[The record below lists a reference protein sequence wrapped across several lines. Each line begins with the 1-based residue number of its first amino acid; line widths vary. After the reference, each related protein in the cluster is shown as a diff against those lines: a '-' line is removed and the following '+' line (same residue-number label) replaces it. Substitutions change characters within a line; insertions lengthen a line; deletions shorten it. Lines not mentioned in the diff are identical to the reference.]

1 MCKIDS
7 ENIIKLFSESYIDDE
22 DSLKKYIDNACND
35 LCQEI
40 IADFFKKLEQDDYM
54 IAETLTSKDYLNFA
68 NVHGNYPFLDFLNFS
83 VSNVKL
89 PDFKLYQ
96 KLRQK
101 TLTYIDES
109 KVTDNKTFISENSDK
124 INDNTESFEEKNA
137 SQLSDDDDAKLLN
150 KLKTLLKSN

>member
-1 MCKIDS
+1 M
-7 ENIIKLFSESYIDDE
+7 
-22 DSLKKYIDNACND
+22 
-35 LCQEI
+35 
-40 IADFFKKLEQDDYM
+40 
-54 IAETLTSKDYLNFA
+54 
-68 NVHGNYPFLDFLNFS
+68 NFS

-124 INDNTESFEEKNA
+124 SDDNTESFEEKNA
-137 SQLSDDDDAKLLN
+137 SQLSDDDDEKLLN
-150 KLKTLLKSN
+150 KIKSLLKSN